1 MRRKTLLTSV
11 ALVLLIA
18 ITAGGTYYLTRS
30 AIVQEGTVLITEEAF
45 QQYKQYER
53 LAQVQDY
60 IKNNYITEVDD
71 ETLVNGAVKGM
82 AYSTGD
88 LYSAYY
94 TPEEYAELQQE
105 REGAYA
111 GAGFLVTQDPDDGL
125 VTVLQVF
132 TDSPAAKAGV
142 AKADKI
148 VKVDGED
155 VRGLTTDAI
164 VDRVKGEKGTDVVL
178 TMLRGG
184 EEIDFTLTRDDVVAD
199 RTEYEM
205 LDDGILYIH
214 IVEFSGNDVTRFK
227 EAMDYGSEKGAKG
240 IIVDLRDNPGGLLSD
255 SVAIADLLVPEGL
268 VVYTEDRYGN
278 RVEETS
284 DAGCWG
290 KPLVLLVNENS
301 ASASEILAGAVQ
313 DYGVGKLVGTKT
325 FGKGIVQSIHQFQE
339 DGAAIKITTSYYYTP
354 SGRCIHGTGIIPDVE
369 STLPED
375 LSRASLNHDNDT
387 QLKDG
392 IKVLKEMMAE

>member
-18 ITAGGTYYLTRS
+18 ITAGGTYNPTRS
-30 AIVQEGTVLITEEAF
+30 AIVREGTVLITEEGF
-45 QQYKQYER
+45 EQYKQYER
-53 LAQVQDY
+53 LAQIQDY
-60 IKNNYITEVDD
+60 IRNNYITEVDD
-71 ETLVNGAVKGM
+71 ETLVNGAAKGM

-94 TPEEYAELQQE
+94 TPEEYAALQQE

-111 GAGFLVTQDPDDGL
+111 GAGFLATQDPDDGL

-132 TDSPAAKAGV
+132 TDSPAAKAGI

-155 VRGLTTDAI
+155 VRGLSTDAI
-164 VDRVKGEKGTDVVL
+164 VDRVKGEKGTDVTL

-184 EEIDFTLTRDDVVAD
+184 EEMDFTLTRDDVVAD

-227 EAMDYGSEKGAKG
+227 EAMDYGNEKGAKG

-268 VVYTEDRYGN
+268 VVYTEDRAGN

-284 DAGCWG
+284 DAACWG

-392 IKVLKEMMAE
+392 IKVLKEMMTE